1 MRQQYAYVIN
11 GSTLSILYFP
21 VVFVFGYGH
30 DNEYRQKYETR
41 INWTTMQQ
49 LSVVDLF
56 LFHLSI

>member
-1 MRQQYAYVIN
+1 MRQQYAYVVN

-41 INWTTMQQ
+41 I
-49 LSVVDLF
+49 F